1 MSLLPII
8 AGLTLGAGIAAAAR
22 WAGYDRDR
30 SFYPTVLMVIASY
43 YVLFAVMGGRALG
56 VELAI
61 ATGFAGL
68 AWLGGRG
75 TALAGRG
82 RPAAARPV
90 RPAPPR
96 RYRQPWRTGLVAGV
110 LRSGGSCTR
119 WVGAAP
125 GWPRAQ
131 ERAATPLNTDFF
143 NAASLLQSGA

>member
-30 SFYPTVLMVIASY
+30 SFYPTVLMVVASY
-43 YVLFAVMGGRALG
+43 YVLFAVMGGQALS

-75 TALAGRG
+75 RLWLVGVGLLLHGLFDLLHPAVMSGLAKVSPSLRDASVSL
-82 RPAAARPV
+82 RP
-90 RPAPPR
+90 
-96 RYRQPWRTGLVAGV
+96 
-110 LRSGGSCTR
+110 
-119 WVGAAP
+119 
-125 GWPRAQ
+125 
-131 ERAATPLNTDFF
+131 
-143 NAASLLQSGA
+143 